1 MNNPPV
7 ALDSEAFRRACSK
20 FATGITVATV
30 IDDDGLPHGMT
41 ANSFTSVSCCPP
53 LVLLCVDHR
62 TTILPAFRS
71 SIYFGINVLGEEQRP
86 LSVRF
91 AQKGRDRFDGIPWMP
106 GQTGV
111 PLLEDALACFECRLT
126 QRLTAGDHDIFI
138 GEVTAAVMREGRPL
152 LFFNSGYC
160 GLG

>member
-7 ALDSEAFRRACSK
+7 AVDSESFRRACSK

-30 IDDDGLPHGMT
+30 LDSDGVPHGMT
-41 ANSFTSVSCCPP
+41 ANSFTSVSCDPP
-53 LVLLCVDHR
+53 LVLLCIDHR
-62 TTILPAFRS
+62 TTILPAFRAG
-71 SIYFGINVLGEEQRP
+71 IHFGINVLGEEQRQ

-91 AQKGRDRFDGIPWMP
+91 AQKGRDRFDGIPWTA

-111 PLLEDALACFECRLT
+111 PLLEDALACFECRIT
-126 QRLTAGDHDIFI
+126 QRVTAGDHDIFI
-138 GEVTAAVMREGRPL
+138 GEVTATVLREGRPL

-160 GLG
+160 GLA